1 MPVQGPPGRLISG
14 QNLLEAGTGRSQQVK
29 VAYNG
34 ALGGYKE
41 GYVNAHKLTNA
52 ARAAV
57 YGLST
62 RTGAR
67 RARIGRRLSV
77 DDRRFDG
84 ASAYRYIPSHGQR
97 RSKVPCQLIPWSAIA
112 AVAMQ

>member
-1 MPVQGPPGRLISG
+1 M
-14 QNLLEAGTGRSQQVK
+14 
-29 VAYNG
+29 
-34 ALGGYKE
+34 
-41 GYVNAHKLTNA
+41 NAHELTNA

-77 DDRRFDG
+77 DDSASMG
-84 ASAYRYIPSHGQR
+84 ASAYRYMPSHGQR
-97 RSKVPCQLIPWSAIA
+97 RSKVPCQVSPWSAVA

>member
-1 MPVQGPPGRLISG
+1 M
-14 QNLLEAGTGRSQQVK
+14 
-29 VAYNG
+29 
-34 ALGGYKE
+34 
-41 GYVNAHKLTNA
+41 NAHELTNA

-67 RARIGRRLSV
+67 RPRIGRGFLSMI
-77 DDRRFDG
+77 G
-84 ASAYRYIPSHGQR
+84 ASMALR
-97 RSKVPCQLIPWSAIA
+97 RTGTYLRMGRGAARCQLIPWSAIA

>member
-1 MPVQGPPGRLISG
+1 
-14 QNLLEAGTGRSQQVK
+14 
-29 VAYNG
+29 
-34 ALGGYKE
+34 
-41 GYVNAHKLTNA
+41 VNAHELTNA

-62 RTGAR
+62 HTGAR
-67 RARIGRRLSV
+67 RPRIGRGFLSMIGASM
-77 DDRRFDG
+77 G

-97 RSKVPCQLIPWSAIA
+97 RSKVPCQVSPWSAVA